1 MTPALYPVG
10 LVVDGRPCLVVG
22 GGPVAARKA
31 AGLVACGAVVTVVAP
46 AVVPAVEA
54 LGVAVERRAYR
65 RGEAAGYRLVV
76 TATGDPEVD
85 QAVFDDAE
93 AAGVWA
99 NSADDPGRCSFT
111 LPAVARRGPVT
122 VAVAT
127 DGTAP
132 ALAAWLRDRLAAALP
147 ADVEALAAALAAARA
162 ELRAAVGTSEGLDW
176 PALID
181 RLAGVAR
188 AEGGPRTAEAG
199 PAPIGGLTGAARAE
213 AGAAPAGGLAGVA
226 RAEADPAL
234 VDGLAGAAGGGA
246 APEPGG
252 GLAGVS

>member
-1 MTPALYPVG
+1 MTPPLYPVG

-76 TATGDPEVD
+76 TATGNPEVD

-93 AAGVWA
+93 AAGVWV

-111 LPAVARRGPVT
+111 LPAVARWGPVT

-147 ADVEALAAALAAARA
+147 ADVEALASALAAARA
-162 ELRAAVGTSEGLDW
+162 EVRAAVGTSEGLDW

-181 RLAGVAR
+181 RLAGVDG
-188 AEGGPRTAEAG
+188 AEGGPRTAGAGPAPATADGLARLVEAGAGPRTAGAG
-199 PAPIGGLTGAARAE
+199 PAPIDRLS
-213 AGAAPAGGLAGVA
+213 GVA
-226 RAEADPAL
+226 RA
-234 VDGLAGAAGGGA
+234 GGGP
-246 APEPGG
+246 APAPGG